1 MSMTFTKLF
10 SSITASTIWAAR
22 DQTRIVWITM
32 LAMADQHGRV
42 WASIPGLANIAR
54 VSIED
59 CETALAELSG
69 PDKYS
74 RTKDFDGRRIEDI
87 DGGWRL
93 LNHAKYRAIRDEESI
108 KESKRRY
115 INAKRAEQRSTVDRC
130 RTESNSVDLCR
141 ANTEAEAEAEA
152 TIPSVP
158 DGTDAAAAS
167 PTEEP
172 KPQRPKPKGPEDLAK
187 ADLWRASVSV
197 LEQGGCPKAQ
207 CRTFMGKLAGDYPF
221 DVLQKAVAQAVSA
234 QPADAREYLKAT
246 CQRLNGERKD
256 PATVPSV
263 EHAKTTALLAQYE
276 AQGVAAKSP
285 ESIEARRRFIERQK
299 GPMAHQTQGAA

>member
-54 VSIED
+54 VSIEAT
-59 CETALAELSG
+59 ETALDELSG

-74 RTKDFDGRRIEDI
+74 RTQEHEGRRIEAI

-115 INAKRAEQRSTVDRC
+115 INARRAAERSTVENVDIGRSDVDR
-130 RTESNSVDLCR
+130 CR
-141 ANTEAEAEAEA
+141 ANTEAEAEIEANSTSTPKTKTPRKREPPRPDGVTEGTWADWLTLRKAKRAPVTDTVVREATAEA
-152 TIPSVP
+152 GKAGLSLEAFLRVWCARGSQGLQADWLKPNECGKPLSKWIKGTSLDP
-158 DGTDAAAAS
+158 DF
-167 PTEEP
+167 
-172 KPQRPKPKGPEDLAK
+172 KGYPEDKIGVDHGNA
-187 ADLWRASVSV
+187 
-197 LEQGGCPKAQ
+197 
-207 CRTFMGKLAGDYPF
+207 
-221 DVLQKAVAQAVSA
+221 
-234 QPADAREYLKAT
+234 PALR
-246 CQRLNGERKD
+246 
-256 PATVPSV
+256 
-263 EHAKTTALLAQYE
+263 
-276 AQGVAAKSP
+276 
-285 ESIEARRRFIERQK
+285 
-299 GPMAHQTQGAA
+299 